1 MTPRK
6 RYPSEAAAARAHG
19 VDVKTLRRWL
29 KRDGFSS
36 RPHRPGRRK
45 PLAIALV
52 ERVVATHK
60 TTESAK
66 EAAER
71 VGVACE
77 TMRRW
82 LREAGVPGTT
92 GVYWLV
98 AKADVDRV
106 TAERRAR
113 AEESRRLARRQRR
126 TGTIVERLVGII
138 ATAPRP
144 LRFEQIVKL
153 SGLAK
158 EGVARGLTYAKRCR
172 FVKTIRHPS
181 NANHRAV
188 WVLLPPE
195 AAAAG

>member
-1 MTPRK
+1 MTQRK

-19 VDVKTLRRWL
+19 IDVKTLQRWL
-29 KRDGFSS
+29 KMDGVSLGAY
-36 RPHRPGRRK
+36 RRGRRK
-45 PLAIALV
+45 PLAIAIV
-52 ERVVATHK
+52 DRVVTTHK
-60 TTESAK
+60 TTETAK
-66 EAAER
+66 DAAER
-71 VGVACE
+71 VGVAPE

-106 TAERRAR
+106 AAERRAR

-126 TGTIVERLVGII
+126 TGTIVARLVEII
-138 ATAPRP
+138 ATAPQP
-144 LRFEQIVKL
+144 PRFAQIVKL

-158 EGVARGLTYAKRCR
+158 EGVARGLTYAKKCR
-172 FVKTIRHPS
+172 FVRTIRHPS

-188 WVLLPPE
+188 WVLIPPE
-195 AAAAG
+195 AAATG